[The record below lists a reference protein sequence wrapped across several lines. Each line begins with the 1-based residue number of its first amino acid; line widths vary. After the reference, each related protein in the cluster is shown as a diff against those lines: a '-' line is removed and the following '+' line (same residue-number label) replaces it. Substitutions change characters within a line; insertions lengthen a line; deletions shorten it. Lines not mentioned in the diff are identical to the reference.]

1 MCNHGDETHVEQRP
15 SAAGVVVTVLTHGL
29 VVEQRHPVDTTC
41 YCGQSPEFLA
51 DKYTEGGTTGGVRQ
65 TAGSERIICI
75 FLYIVL
81 FVHSHL
87 DERRHDRAVHLAE
100 EASHLENETA
110 ERNSYRHKHT
120 NRDKNKQTG
129 D

>member
-15 SAAGVVVTVLTHGL
+15 SAAGVMVTVLTHGL
-29 VVEQRHPVDTTC
+29 VVEKRHPVDTTR
-41 YCGQSPEFLA
+41 YCDLA
-51 DKYTEGGTTGGVRQ
+51 GKNTQGGTTGSVRQ

-75 FLYIVL
+75 CLYIVL

-110 ERNSYRHKHT
+110 KHNSYRHKYT
-120 NRDKNKQTG
+120 
-129 D
+129 